1 MCITKYSL
9 FTGDQWLPE
18 EPQFVSGDGSVT
30 AQLLEAVNIEGYF
43 GLKGGEEA
51 FVSEFLLVPGD
62 VKLADS
68 TPQHKKVMTEVNT
81 YFFL

>member
-18 EPQFVSGDGSVT
+18 EPQFASGDGSVT
-30 AQLLEAVNIEGYF
+30 AQLIDAVNIEGYF

-51 FVSEFLLVPGD
+51 FVSEFLDVPVD

-68 TPQHKKVMTEVNT
+68 TQQHKKVMAEVNT